1 LNQLIILITVSARH
15 SKTLQDLMIEG
26 LINVYD

>member
-15 SKTLQDLMIEG
+15 SKTLQGRMNEG
-26 LINVYD
+26 LINVFD